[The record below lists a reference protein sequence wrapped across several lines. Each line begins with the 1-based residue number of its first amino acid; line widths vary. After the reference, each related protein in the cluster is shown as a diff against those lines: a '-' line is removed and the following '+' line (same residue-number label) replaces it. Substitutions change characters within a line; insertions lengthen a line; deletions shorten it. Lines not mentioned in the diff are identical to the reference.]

1 MTQLAALFSNHRT
14 PFAFVLVSP
23 DFLTYFL
30 FVCAL
35 LGSLPLTGCSAN
47 SKLYSCLLVSLSI
60 CLSPNPQ
67 GIAGTDV
74 AKEACDIIL
83 TDDNFASIVKAVKWG
98 RNVYDSISKFLQFQL
113 TVNVVAVSIT
123 IISAFTITDSPLRA
137 IQMLWVNLIMD
148 TLASLALATE
158 NPTDDLLKRR
168 PYGRT
173 KALISRHMWLF
184 IIGHSIYQLTTLL
197 VLVFAG
203 AQLFDIQ
210 TGIGR
215 ELRATPTQHFTVVF
229 NAFVFMQLFNEIN
242 ARKIHGERNVFDKI
256 WTNWIFLSVMIV
268 QTSVQ
273 IIIVQFGSVIFG
285 TAELGWDL
293 WMWCVFLGSL
303 ELVVNQ
309 LLLLIPVNKLPLKK
323 LKLWKCEFHF
333 LSLPS
338 SLLLTILSSDGKSYS
353 LLSQSS
359 CSQRRGGHV

>member
-1 MTQLAALFSNHRT
+1 MPYWVHYLSQGALQTANCT
-14 PFAFVLVSP
+14 LVYWFH
-23 DFLTYFL
+23 FL
-30 FVCAL
+30 V
-35 LGSLPLTGCSAN
+35 
-47 SKLYSCLLVSLSI
+47 
-60 CLSPNPQ
+60 LSPNPQ

-333 LSLPS
+333 LLS
-338 SLLLTILSSDGKSYS
+338 SILSFANHS
-353 LLSQSS
+353 LF
-359 CSQRRGGHV
+359 

>member
-1 MTQLAALFSNHRT
+1 MNTVKGGCCT
-14 PFAFVLVSP
+14 PFPPFEGSNVLYTVYWCVSI
-23 DFLTYFL
+23 YFT
-30 FVCAL
+30 FNM
-35 LGSLPLTGCSAN
+35 SL
-47 SKLYSCLLVSLSI
+47 KL
-60 CLSPNPQ
+60 Q

-113 TVNVVAVSIT
+113 TVNIVAVSIT

-184 IIGHSIYQLTTLL
+184 MIGHSIYQLTVLL

-203 AQLFDIQ
+203 AQLFDIE
-210 TGIGR
+210 TGIGK
-215 ELRATPTQHFTVVF
+215 ELRAAPTQHFTVVF

-256 WTNWIFLSVMIV
+256 WTNWIFLAVMIV

-273 IIIVQFGSVIFG
+273 VIIVQFGSVVFG

-293 WMWCVFLGSL
+293 WIWCVFLGSV

-309 LLLLIPVNKLPLKK
+309 ILLLIPINKLPLKK
-323 LKLWKCEFHF
+323 LKFWKCEFFYTRPMKNLSSLSLTIHHF
-333 LSLPS
+333 FFSFFLFSLSLPS
-338 SLLLTILSSDGKSYS
+338 LIFFLTNDKSRSPYT
-353 LLSQSS
+353 
-359 CSQRRGGHV
+359 